1 MSGLID
7 DKYKRVFIAS
17 SELFSGFKV
26 EMDVRNIDTLDD
38 IVIKFTDNLK
48 KVLKEYN
55 FEILHDSVNVKK
67 FHIHSHTLEDI
78 LVSNKDEIFYV
89 CDHCSS

>member
-1 MSGLID
+1 MSGHIT

-17 SELFSGFKV
+17 SELFSGFEV
-26 EMDVRNIDTLDD
+26 EMDIRNIDTLDD
-38 IVIKFTDNLK
+38 IVNIFIDNLK

-55 FEILHDSVNVKK
+55 FEILHDSVNAKK